1 MGSSRNL
8 RAVAPDEALATKSE
22 KPKKTL
28 EQAIAGGVYLEIL
41 EAQQRQMAVDVKDAA
56 GPAKAAMYR
65 QLALIS
71 KEIEQL
77 RVAAKE
83 EAAEHAG
90 GASEDEEFDA
100 SAV

>member
-8 RAVAPDEALATKSE
+8 RAVAPDEAPATKSE
-22 KPKKTL
+22 KPKTL

>member
-1 MGSSRNL
+1 MSKATL
-8 RAVAPDEALATKSE
+8 RAVAADE
-22 KPKKTL
+22 KPTTKTAKPQTL

-65 QLALIS
+65 QLAIIS
-71 KEIEQL
+71 KEIEQI
-77 RVAAKE
+77 RAAAKE
-83 EAAEHAG
+83 EAAQDAD
-90 GASEDEEFDA
+90 GATEDEAFDA

>member
-1 MGSSRNL
+1 MSKTPL
-8 RAVAPDEALATKSE
+8 RAVTQDEKSE
-22 KPKKTL
+22 PAKPKAPKKSL
-28 EQAIAGGVYLEIL
+28 EQAIEGGVYLEIL
-41 EAQQRQMAVDVKDAA
+41 EAQQRQMAIDVKETA

-71 KEIEQL
+71 KEIQQL

-83 EAAEHAG
+83 EAAEHG
-90 GASEDEEFDA
+90 DGVPEDEAFDA

>member
-1 MGSSRNL
+1 MGNSRNL
-8 RAVAPDEALATKSE
+8 RAVAPNEPVPARTKQ
-22 KPKKTL
+22 KTL

-41 EAQQRQMAVDVKDAA
+41 EAQQRQMAIDVKDAA

-83 EAAEHAG
+83 EAAEHAD
-90 GASEDEEFDA
+90 GATEDEAFDA